1 MEKEEEKKSEGQE
14 SVDENEETEAIEL
27 VLFQVSEC
35 YVYIVSKICL
45 FWVFGVILL
54 MGFFK
59 SVTFLLCLTF
69 LVFWL

>member
-1 MEKEEEKKSEGQE
+1 MEKEEEKKSKGQE

-45 FWVFGVILL
+45 F
-54 MGFFK
+54 
-59 SVTFLLCLTF
+59 
-69 LVFWL
+69 